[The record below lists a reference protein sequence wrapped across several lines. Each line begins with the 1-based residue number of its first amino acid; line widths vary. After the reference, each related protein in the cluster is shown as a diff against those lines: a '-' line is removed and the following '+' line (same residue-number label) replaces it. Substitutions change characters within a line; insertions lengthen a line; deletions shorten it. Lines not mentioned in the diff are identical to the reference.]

1 MRRIALTLIVSITLL
16 VCAIPAFAADSWH
29 ELSASNAISSALGQ
43 EKLDKDIRVFMKGQ
57 SHPAVTKKFGEYKSN
72 QRANKF
78 GKSIETACDTAFL
91 SALIALQQRAVR
103 EGGNAVI
110 DVYTI
115 TKNQQYESPENF
127 KCIAGGFVANV
138 ALMGTVVT
146 LAH

>member
-1 MRRIALTLIVSITLL
+1 MRRITLTLIVSTVFLAL
-16 VCAIPAFAADSWH
+16 ALPSFAADEWH
-29 ELSASNAISSALGQ
+29 ELSASNAINSALGQ
-43 EKLDKDIRVFMKGQ
+43 EKLNKDIRVFMKGQ
-57 SHPAVTKKFGEYKSN
+57 SHPSVTKKFGEYKSN

-78 GKSIETACDTAFL
+78 GKSVETACDTAFL

-110 DVYTI
+110 DIYTI

-127 KCIAGGFVANV
+127 KCISGGFVANV

-146 LAH
+146 LPH